1 MSRITYVRIRNGYRF
16 FVIADLSPD
25 GEDDFA
31 DQELGEILW
40 RSFHPSLPE
49 REFAHQLLREGR
61 GQGWSAV
68 YVDNQ

>member
-16 FVIADLSPD
+16 FVIADLGTD
-25 GEDDFA
+25 GTEDFA

-40 RSFHPSLPE
+40 RPFRPSSTE
-49 REFAHQLLREGR
+49 REFALRLLHEGR

-68 YVDNQ
+68 YVEN